1 MLLSFILTQLC
12 NHIVLRGFKSIA
24 WCTLNYMSVNKH
36 RIFLPSPTH
45 QICPC
50 FEFKS
55 FQTLSEIDCQFH
67 SALKLDAVKNKLFLR
82 RPSEIYSHWVIY
94 QATLL
99 FVTAFSMYLT
109 ISFPFPF
116 AVVLTSGDGIALP
129 QKVLFPAERL
139 SLKWNQVHH
148 IGSGLQNLG
157 NTCFLNSAL
166 QCLTYTAPLS
176 NYMLSRE
183 HSKTCMW
190 VIEPGALLLHF
201 HSRRRL
207 ERERK

>member
-1 MLLSFILTQLC
+1 MTFRDLFPL
-12 NHIVLRGFKSIA
+12 G
-24 WCTLNYMSVNKH
+24 Y
-36 RIFLPSPTH
+36 LPGNTPFVMYFT
-45 QICPC
+45 
-50 FEFKS
+50 
-55 FQTLSEIDCQFH
+55 
-67 SALKLDAVKNKLFLR
+67 
-82 RPSEIYSHWVIY
+82 IY
-94 QATLL
+94 
-99 FVTAFSMYLT
+99 
-109 ISFPFPF
+109 FPFPF

-139 SLKWNQVHH
+139 SLKWNQVHR

-157 NTCFLNSAL
+157 NTCFLNSTL
-166 QCLTYTAPLS
+166 QCLTYTAPLT

-190 VIEPGALLLHF
+190 VIEPGALLHF